1 MDSDSDSGQDSE
13 IERRKIKQERSQD
26 DIEDIF
32 GKMSDD
38 EEEPSERP
46 SGAKPERPAQDS
58 DREEREISSQ
68 QQEEDRIREMFNQ
81 FDEDEDEQVPE
92 TETRID
98 ITIPKIN
105 VDLGKESHFVKLP
118 NFLSVDTHPYDP
130 SWYEDEIDEDETC
143 DDEGRARM
151 KLKVENTIRWR
162 NVSDADGNM
171 SKESNA
177 RIIKWSDGSMSLHL
191 GSEIFDIHKQQLLS
205 GDNNHLYIRQGIGL
219 QGQTVFKTKLTFRP
233 HSTDSFT
240 HKKMT
245 LSLADRSQKTLK
257 IRVLPNV
264 GEDPEAN
271 RTDRIKKEEDKL
283 RASLRRENK
292 ARRVRERVN
301 LRGPT
306 ASFLEPDMEDD
317 DENAI
322 SLSAIKNKYK
332 RGGSSYT
339 DVYSDSE
346 SSKSSNDSI
355 FNKKKAT
362 TTKKTRRIEESD
374 DE

>member
-1 MDSDSDSGQDSE
+1 MDSDSDSVQDSD
-13 IERRKIKQERSQD
+13 IERRNIKQERFKD

-32 GKMSDD
+32 GKISDD
-38 EEEPSERP
+38 EEGLSKRT
-46 SGAKPERPAQDS
+46 SAAKGENDVQES
-58 DREEREISSQ
+58 DREEQEAGS
-68 QQEEDRIREMFNQ
+68 QQEEEERVHDIFQQ
-81 FDEDEDEQVPE
+81 FDEEEEQVPE
-92 TETRID
+92 AETRID
-98 ITIPKIN
+98 ITIPKIS

-130 SWYEDEIDEDETC
+130 SWYEDEIDEDEIC

-162 NVSDADGNM
+162 NVTDKDGHM

-177 RIIKWSDGSMSLHL
+177 RIVKWSDGSMSLHL
-191 GSEIFDIHKQQLLS
+191 GSEIFDIHRQQLLS
-205 GDNNHLYIRQGIGL
+205 GDNNHLYVRQGTGL

-245 LSLADRSQKTLK
+245 LSLADRSQKTQK
-257 IRVLPNV
+257 IRVLPTV
-264 GEDPEAN
+264 GYDPEAN

-301 LRGPT
+301 VRGPT
-306 ASFLEPDMEDD
+306 ASYLEPDMEDD
-317 DENAI
+317 EGAI

-332 RGGSSYT
+332 QRGNSFAEE
-339 DVYSDSE
+339 VYSDSE
-346 SSKSSNDSI
+346 SSKSSADSI
-355 FNKKKAT
+355 FNKKKAS
-362 TTKKTRRIEESD
+362 TTKKTGRIEESD